1 MIKKFSDHS
10 ANERTYLAW
19 LRTSIA
25 IMGLGFIIE
34 KFDLFMIKLN
44 LENHLKEEDHFASL
58 IAEIT
63 AFTLFITGASIII
76 LATYRFIKFKQMI
89 DSNDESTYGSHHFN
103 LFLSILLILIVIF
116 LFAYFIHQLH

>member
-34 KFDLFMIKLN
+34 KFDLFMIKFKAVN
-44 LENHLKEEDHFASL
+44 KPIKVDNFASL

-63 AFTLFITGASIII
+63 AFTLFLTGALIII
-76 LATYRFIKFKQMI
+76 VSTQRFIKFKKMI
-89 DSNDESTYGSHHFN
+89 DAEEECNYESHRFSLY
-103 LFLSILLILIVIF
+103 LSILLILIVIF